1 MEAQHH
7 LAAIWFADIVG
18 YSRMAAEDEERALR
32 GVRLFQEAA
41 RDVVRRHDGRVVK
54 FIGDAALASFQS
66 ADAAVRAACRL
77 ASFLAERAQRAGVE
91 APELRIAVHAGE
103 VAETADGDVYGD
115 GVNLAARAVREAA
128 PGEVWVTGD
137 VWRQLRQRP
146 RFRFEP
152 QGTRELKGVGPVELW
167 SVVGAQEEAE
177 PAEGLR
183 AHGRALARGIDRHRV
198 AAAFSLAAV
207 AALVGWLVLPD
218 LTTRSRSADAGD
230 PAAPLDPAM
239 VAVLY
244 FEDASPAGMLGYLA
258 DGLTEALIH
267 DLAQVDELGVVS
279 REGVRPYRDGA
290 MPLDSIA
297 RALGAGTLIEG
308 RVAESGDRVRVTAQL
323 VDGSTLTNLESIEVE
338 RPRGELFDLLDDL
351 AEEVSVR
358 LRQRLGH
365 EIRLERSRRETS
377 VVEAWQLVQ
386 QAERLAQQ
394 AKLTDKRDPAVGS
407 SLRTQADQLLAR
419 AEALDPDWIEPTIR
433 RAEVAAWMGDAEAY
447 ERGLAHAERALAKA
461 SGNAHA
467 LAVRG
472 ALHDSLAS
480 VARDSVTAARHLELA
495 QRDLRTAVSL
505 DPGLASAW
513 IGLADLL
520 YNDQYELA
528 EARSAAER
536 AYQADPFLL
545 EEDHFAWL
553 CEISWQLKDLE
564 EAERWCG
571 EGRRR
576 FPDRIRLM
584 MVELSMLAS
593 DGVEPDVPKAWG
605 LVDQIARQEFP
616 EFNVPIAKMVTATV
630 LARAGSPDSAQS
642 VVTETR
648 RTAPDEVAPLL
659 DVYEARMR
667 LVLGDRA
674 SALRLL
680 RSFFTAAPGYRAL
693 EARDYWFEPLYGDP
707 TFEALVD
714 RRRQPI
720 FCRLLCEAP

>member
-1 MEAQHH
+1 METQHH
-7 LAAIWFADIVG
+7 LAAVWFADIVG

-32 GVRLFQEAA
+32 VVRAFQEAT
-41 RDVVRRHDGRVVK
+41 REVVRRHDGRVVK
-54 FIGDAALASFQS
+54 YIGDAALASFQS

-77 ASFLAERAQRAGVE
+77 AFFFAERAGAD
-91 APELRIAVHAGE
+91 APALRIAVHAGE
-103 VAETADGDVYGD
+103 VAQTEDGDVYGD

-152 QGTRELKGVGPVELW
+152 RGTRELRGVGSVELW
-167 SVVGAQEEAE
+167 SVVGVQEEAE

-183 AHGRALARGIDRHRV
+183 AHGRALVRGIDRHRV

-218 LTTRSRSADAGD
+218 LTTRSRSADAD
-230 PAAPLDPAM
+230 DTTAALDPAM

-244 FEDASPAGMLGYLA
+244 FEDASPGRELGYLA

-279 REGVRPYRDGA
+279 REGVRPFREA
-290 MPLDSIA
+290 ATPLDSIA

-323 VDGSTLTNLESIEVE
+323 VDGTTLTNLESIEVE

-358 LRQRLGH
+358 LRQHLGQ
-365 EIRLERSRRETS
+365 EIRLEKSRRETS

-386 QAERLAQQ
+386 QAERLTQQ
-394 AKLTDKRDPAVGS
+394 AKLTDKEDPEVAA

-419 AEALDPDWIEPTIR
+419 AETLDPRWTEPTVA
-433 RAEVAAWMGDAEAY
+433 RAEVAAWMGEAPAY
-447 ERGLAHAERALAKA
+447 EVGLAHAERALAKEP
-461 SGNAHA
+461 GNAHA

-480 VARDSVTAARHLELA
+480 VAGDSVTAARHLGLA
-495 QRDLRTAVSL
+495 QRDLRTAVSV
-505 DPGLASAW
+505 DPRLATAW

-520 YNDQYELA
+520 YNDLYQLS

-553 CEISWQLKDLE
+553 CEISFQLQDYP

-576 FPDRIRLM
+576 FPSRTRLM
-584 MVELSMLAS
+584 MVELSVLAS
-593 DGVEPDVPKAWG
+593 DGVEPDVEKAWR
-605 LVDQIARQEFP
+605 LVNEIGRQEFP
-616 EFNVPIAKMVTATV
+616 EFNVPVARMIAASV
-630 LARAGSPDSAQS
+630 LARAGQPDSAKA
-642 VVTETR
+642 VVAQAR
-648 RTAPDEVAPLL
+648 RTAPDEVAPFL
-659 DVYEARMR
+659 DFFDARLR
-667 LVLGDRA
+667 LVLDDRPG
-674 SALRLL
+674 ALRHL
-680 RSFFTAAPGYRAL
+680 RSFVTLMPSYRAQL
-693 EARDYWFEPLYGDP
+693 AQDHWFRDLAGPS
-707 TFEALVD
+707 FEALVD